1 MSIHRRSCAATW
13 ESLLKRRVEIVSSSS
28 QYDTDFY
35 VLDKYPLAVRPF
47 YTMPD
52 PNNLVSLSHTHCL
65 CCFSTICI
73 HTWYIAEGRNS
84 FSIFTILSV
93 VKFYGALWCICKV
106 VCSIVTILPH
116 AHFGFLHL
124 GRCPSVSSDFASAVV
139 FFVFFHSFL
148 LTLTF
153 YLTAD
158 ASPFFSPSCRNIP
171 TPTTCSCE
179 GRRSCL
185 ELRESTMLRCWLR
198 GRRIT
203 RSVRKRSSLHYTVH
217 VICLPLLAFGVNY
230 NSTMPWAFSKQIA
243 RLFFFCLLTQIW
255 RRSSPTSTPSV
266 MERPHM
272 AVEELVST
280 GKTAVWK
287 FWMTLSGRGF

>member
-1 MSIHRRSCAATW
+1 
-13 ESLLKRRVEIVSSSS
+13 
-28 QYDTDFY
+28 
-35 VLDKYPLAVRPF
+35 
-47 YTMPD
+47 MPD
-52 PNNLVSLSHTHCL
+52 PNNIVSLSHTHCQC

-84 FSIFTILSV
+84 FSSFSILSV

-116 AHFGFLHL
+116 AHVGSLHL
-124 GRCPSVSSDFASAVV
+124 GRCPSVSSDFASTVV

-158 ASPFFSPSCRNIP
+158 ASPFFSPSSRNIP

-217 VICLPLLAFGVNY
+217 VICLPLLAISVNY
-230 NSTMPWAFSKQIA
+230 NSTMPLLIY
-243 RLFFFCLLTQIW
+243 FFLSPHADLEKIKSYIDSFRYGAPPHGGGGIGKYRQNCSVEVLNDNQQMWLLISNL
-255 RRSSPTSTPSV
+255 SSRPGESVHVVPGPPQRAPDLHVPTWPQASDTLNPS
-266 MERPHM
+266 
-272 AVEELVST
+272 AVP
-280 GKTAVWK
+280 A
-287 FWMTLSGRGF
+287 